1 MATPTEIA
9 DLRRMINEPTT
20 ATYSDD
26 ALGDIIDASANLSSA
41 ASSVWTEKAA
51 RYAGLVDVS
60 EGSSRRS
67 LGDLYEQALSM
78 ATHHASIGAGSTGGS
93 SRARTRAIE
102 RP

>member
-20 ATYSDD
+20 TTYTDD
-26 ALGDIIDASANLSSA
+26 ALSDLIDAAADLDAA

-51 RYAGLVDVS
+51 TYTELVDVS

-67 LGDLYEQALSM
+67 LGDLHEQALVM
-78 ATHHASIGAGSTGGS
+78 AKHYRSTSSGNTGGS
-93 SRARTRAIE
+93 VRARTRAIE